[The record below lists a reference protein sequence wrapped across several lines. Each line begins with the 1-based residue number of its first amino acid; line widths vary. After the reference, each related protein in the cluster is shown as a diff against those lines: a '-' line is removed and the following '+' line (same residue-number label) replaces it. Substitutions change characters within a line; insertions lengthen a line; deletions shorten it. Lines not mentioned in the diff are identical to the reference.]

1 MKKIINKILSIF
13 MIFGLIVQSFV
24 PLVVYAEQFEDGNKL
39 QIGGNPTVNNS
50 TFQYT
55 NGTVTITKNDATV
68 TTSSVDLMAGDKIVI
83 TLTPDEG
90 YNAQL
95 YDNSKNFNIMLTNN
109 KYEFTVGHADEG
121 TLLYTPS
128 FTNDNDGGGDGE
140 PTVEAIK
147 FDFTINGESFTNV
160 TIGDTLTVSN
170 NFNMNSLDE
179 FYVTKIAIEGSRTY
193 EYAIGEY
200 SLDLMDNQE
209 RTIFESHLTKSSD
222 NYALLRVE
230 AHSGD
235 IQSGDIAEGKTL
247 DDYFGFYIT
256 NLSFIKEAFKGVEV
270 STSVMPDNYDFT
282 LWNGAD
288 LSGTTNSN
296 PGIVTAYYG
305 ENTISFNS
313 ITSSAISKITLADDS
328 IPSSAVSINNQTGKV
343 TILSSFYNKIPLK
356 ITLADGTIGY
366 ITVNR
371 VGIYIDSINAGNDTF
386 YHGAFADVNGNMNVD
401 TDKNRIAAVF
411 YHEDGTTY
419 EDYNLIANLTFAD
432 GTTKTVIA
440 KGIGD
445 NHNSSGDITGSNYVI
460 WSGDKED
467 EPISVSVTAV
477 KKGNLSNDSTSFDG
491 ATFGAGLGVTW
502 KNERREG

>member
-83 TLTPDEG
+83 TLTPNEG

-170 NFNMNSLDE
+170 NFNMNTLDE

-296 PGIVTAYYG
+296 PGIVTA
-305 ENTISFNS
+305 
-313 ITSSAISKITLADDS
+313 
-328 IPSSAVSINNQTGKV
+328 
-343 TILSSFYNKIPLK
+343 
-356 ITLADGTIGY
+356 
-366 ITVNR
+366 
-371 VGIYIDSINAGNDTF
+371 
-386 YHGAFADVNGNMNVD
+386 
-401 TDKNRIAAVF
+401 
-411 YHEDGTTY
+411 
-419 EDYNLIANLTFAD
+419 
-432 GTTKTVIA
+432 
-440 KGIGD
+440 
-445 NHNSSGDITGSNYVI
+445 
-460 WSGDKED
+460 
-467 EPISVSVTAV
+467 
-477 KKGNLSNDSTSFDG
+477 
-491 ATFGAGLGVTW
+491 
-502 KNERREG
+502 